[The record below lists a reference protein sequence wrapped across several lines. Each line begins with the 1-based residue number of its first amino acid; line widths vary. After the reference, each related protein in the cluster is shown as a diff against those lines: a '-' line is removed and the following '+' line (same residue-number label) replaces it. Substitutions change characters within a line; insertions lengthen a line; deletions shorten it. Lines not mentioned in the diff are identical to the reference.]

1 MTVRSKTLESHMLSL
16 NANEAKTKFGSML
29 INVQSEAIE
38 IVKNGTPVAVVI
50 SSKEYK
56 KIEALKME
64 VVKSRFAVVNDDDL
78 MDGESFFNELDSGKY
93 D

>member
-1 MTVRSKTLESHMLSL
+1 M
-16 NANEAKTKFGSML
+16 
-29 INVQSEAIE
+29 NVQSEPVE
-38 IVKNGTPVAVVI
+38 IVKNGTSVAVII

-64 VVKSRFAVVNDDDL
+64 IVKSRFTNIDTDDL
-78 MDGESFFNELDSGKY
+78 VEGGDFFDEIDSGKY

>member
-1 MTVRSKTLESHMLSL
+1 MKSL
-16 NANEAKTKFGSML
+16 TANEAKTKFGNML
-29 INVQSEAIE
+29 INVQSEPVE
-38 IVKNGTPVAVVI
+38 IVKNGTSVAVVI

-64 VVKSRFAVVNDDDL
+64 IVKSRFANIDPDDL
-78 MDGESFFNELDSGKY
+78 VEGGDFFDEIDSGKY